1 MAWKKGESGNPNGK
15 KPGQTA
21 RGRFRAQVEAA
32 LPEIVDN
39 VLQLARDG
47 DLAATKLILDRCVP
61 ALKPTSDAVTIPA
74 TKTATL
80 ADRGLIV
87 VHAATTGKLSADD
100 AAQVM
105 ALLTSQAKLVEQS
118 EVIARL
124 EAIEKWL
131 SEGKK

>member
-1 MAWKKGESGNPNGK
+1 MAWKKGQSGNPEGK
-15 KPGQTA
+15 KAGITA
-21 RGRFRAQVEAA
+21 RGRFRQQVEAA

-39 VLQLARDG
+39 VLQRARDG
-47 DLAATKLILDRCVP
+47 DMQAVKLILDRCVP

-87 VHAATTGKLSADD
+87 VHAATSGKLGPDD
-100 AAQVM
+100 AQAVM

-124 EAIEKWL
+124 EAIEEWL
-131 SEGKK
+131 AKGKP